1 MKNSYS
7 KLRNSKLVSEKFEMQ
22 GYIKTMNLVDA
33 RTNFRM
39 RCSITNNIKLNQR
52 SNPVYAILC
61 MLNSFGLVMSVA
73 MWIVKATSCGVRAMP
88 HSERD

>member
-52 SNPVYAILC
+52 SNPV
-61 MLNSFGLVMSVA
+61 SVA

>member
-1 MKNSYS
+1 MNNSYS
-7 KLRNSKLVSEKFEMQ
+7 KLRNSKLVSEQFEMQ

-39 RCSITNNIKLNQR
+39 RCSITSNIKLNQR
-52 SNPVYAILC
+52 SNPVYAEQ
-61 MLNSFGLVMSVA
+61 LVMSVA